1 MDMIYCVLNVFI
13 DWITKLKLNA
23 NFLSDIA
30 AFEAVV
36 IAFLVPLSIDIISK
50 ISDRYNSDVI
60 SQIFENDWANKILPR
75 LLLVNIVLAI
85 FLRFIS
91 QGDNQSLIFKI
102 FELILFVV
110 FVGVAFAILHIINLI
125 KMYVSDTNSI
135 INKLHEDIEA
145 SLE

>member
-1 MDMIYCVLNVFI
+1 MDMVYCVLNVFM

-60 SQIFENDWANKILPR
+60 SQIFENDWANKILPP

>member
-1 MDMIYCVLNVFI
+1 MIYCVLNVFI